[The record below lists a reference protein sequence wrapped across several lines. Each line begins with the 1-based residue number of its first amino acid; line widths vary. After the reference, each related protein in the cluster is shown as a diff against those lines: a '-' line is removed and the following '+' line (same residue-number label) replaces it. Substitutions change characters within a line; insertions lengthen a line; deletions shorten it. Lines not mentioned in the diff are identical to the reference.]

1 MKKMFLSENVNIW
14 KGVLAVSKMIL
25 IILKFCLLS
34 RFQEPVIEST
44 ILNAGFKKIPHLL
57 KHVHCQLGR
66 IPFTKTQ
73 LNRLER
79 TLYLSMI
86 STPPVYHF
94 LVKRN

>member
-1 MKKMFLSENVNIW
+1 MARTFLSEDGNIW
-14 KGVLAVSKMIL
+14 KGILAISKVMLIVLKL
-25 IILKFCLLS
+25 CLLS
-34 RFQEPVIEST
+34 RFREHVFMST
-44 ILNAGFKKIPHLL
+44 ILNAGLKKYSI
-57 KHVHCQLGR
+57 CQLGR

-73 LNRLER
+73 LNGLER

>member
-1 MKKMFLSENVNIW
+1 MKGMFLSDDGDIW
-14 KGVLAVSKMIL
+14 KVVLAISAVIL
-25 IILKFCLLS
+25 IVLKLCLLS
-34 RFQEPVIEST
+34 RFHEHVIMST
-44 ILNAGFKKIPHLL
+44 ILNAGLKKMLHLF

-73 LNRLER
+73 LNGLER